1 VSAKDIA
8 KIAAFAIALAV
19 VVGLFIAQQIGMK
32 RLLKSM
38 LASREPIRATEF
50 GSRHYTD
57 PAKAEIATFILQ
69 KIEEICGYDFT
80 GALPTDRWNDDLHID
95 ELDSLVSVEII
106 QEVERRFGI
115 VISDVEATQVKTIG
129 DFVEV
134 VYSNMNAATPRP
146 SSEAPRE

>member
-1 VSAKDIA
+1 MGVA

-19 VVGLFIAQQIGMK
+19 VSLFIAQQISVK
-32 RLLKSM
+32 RRLKSM
-38 LASREPIRATEF
+38 LASREPIPASEF

-69 KIEEICGYDFT
+69 KIEEITGYNFT
-80 GALPTDRWNDDLHID
+80 GALPADQWSDDLHID

-115 VISDVEATQVKTIG
+115 VINDAEATQIKTIG

-134 VYSNMNAATPRP
+134 IYSNMNAATPRP
-146 SSEAPRE
+146 FSATPRE